1 MDQRML
7 DIQQTLDLIME
18 DPTEWEVDVL
28 YI

>member
-28 YI
+28 CI